1 MYSFIKD
8 KDWFYFKKN
17 LGISRN
23 KKNMKNKI
31 CSIFNLAALYRQP
44 IYELMDK
51 ELKCDFYITKWKV
64 SPFKQMDYG
73 ILKGYKGSGRQIDLF
88 KGFYWQTDTINK
100 VFKPYKHYILSGEP
114 HSISTWIVL
123 LLAKLFGKK
132 TYLWS
137 HGWYGKE
144 KKAKIL
150 LKKCF
155 FKLSTK
161 VFLYGDYA
169 RDLMIDEGFMP
180 EKLICI
186 YNSLDYKKQIKI
198 RESLNESKVY
208 SNHFNNDFPV
218 LIYIG
223 RIQKVKKLEMILNA
237 IKVLNT
243 EGCFCNLVLVGNDS
257 EGLNLEGVSEKIG
270 INEQVWIYGAC
281 YSEEILGELIY
292 NSSICVSPGNIGL
305 TAMHS
310 LVYGTPIITHNN
322 FKNQMPEFEAIN
334 KGVSGDFFNENSL
347 TDLVSK
353 IKLWVSKDIKLREDT
368 RKHCYKVI
376 DEKYNPQVQ
385 IEILKKTI
393 LD

>member
-1 MYSFIKD
+1 MNY
-8 KDWFYFKKN
+8 
-17 LGISRN
+17 
-23 KKNMKNKI
+23 NMKSEI

-44 IYELMDK
+44 IYQLMDK
-51 ELKCDFYITKWKV
+51 ELKCDFYITEWGTP
-64 SPFKQMDYG
+64 PFKQMDYHT
-73 ILKGYKGSGRQIDLF
+73 LNGYKGSGKQIDLF
-88 KGFYWQTDTINK
+88 KGFYWQTNTINK

-114 HSISTWIVL
+114 HSISTWIIL

-144 KKAKIL
+144 TKVKVI
-150 LKKCF
+150 LKKYF

-161 VFLYGDYA
+161 VLLYGDYA
-169 RDLMIDEGFMP
+169 RNLMINEGFIP
-180 EKLICI
+180 EKLVCI
-186 YNSLDYKKQIKI
+186 YNSLDYKKQKEI
-198 RESLNESKVY
+198 RKSLNESKIY
-208 SNHFNNDFPV
+208 SNHFKNDFPV

-223 RIQKVKKLEMILNA
+223 RVQKVKKLEMILNA
-237 IKVLNT
+237 IKVLND
-243 EGCFCNLVLVGNDS
+243 EGCFCNLVIVGNDS
-257 EGLNLEGVSEKIG
+257 EGVNIESVSKDIG
-270 INEQVWIYGAC
+270 ISKQVWMYGAC

-292 NSSICVSPGNIGL
+292 NSSVCVSPGNIGL

-310 LVYGTPIITHNN
+310 LVYGTPIITHDN

-353 IKLWVSKDIKLREDT
+353 IKLWVSKDIELREDT
-368 RKHCYKVI
+368 RKQCYKVI

-393 LD
+393 LN